1 MSENNNSQPPV
12 EAADWSAPESPG
24 FLLWNLENLWQREQ
38 RRALEPFDLTIV
50 QFLLLSGLSETGRN
64 DGPVSQIV
72 LARKCRTDP
81 MMTSQ
86 VVRTLARAGLV
97 ERTRDR
103 TDKRAFAVRLTD
115 SGRERQQAAE
125 ATVRTLEHRFF
136 AALGSET
143 PVFADALRLLGGE
156 RPRRRVQAES
166 RNA

>member
-1 MSENNNSQPPV
+1 MSEENST
-12 EAADWSAPESPG
+12 ETSTGRGDWLAQESPG
-24 FLLWNLENLWQREQ
+24 FLLWSLENHWQREQ

-50 QFLLLSGLSETGRN
+50 QFLLLSGLFESGRGN
-64 DGPVSQIV
+64 TPVSQIV

-86 VVRTLARAGLV
+86 VIRTLAAAGLV

-103 TDKRAFAVRLTD
+103 ADKRAFAVGLTD
-115 SGRERQQAAE
+115 RGRERQQAAE
-125 ATVRTLEHRFF
+125 AAVRTLEERFF
-136 AALGSET
+136 RALGSEL
-143 PVFADALRLLGGE
+143 PVFADALRLLAGE